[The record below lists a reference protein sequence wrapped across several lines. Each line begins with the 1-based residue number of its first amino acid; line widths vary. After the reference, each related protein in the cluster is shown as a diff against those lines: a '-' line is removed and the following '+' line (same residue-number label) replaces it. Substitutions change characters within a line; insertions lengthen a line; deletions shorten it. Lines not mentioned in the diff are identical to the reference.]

1 MYFAIL
7 WKHPQISI
15 AELNL
20 LDPSRFPSSK
30 KGIALF
36 DTEHPER
43 LALLAGSIKTG
54 RVIKEKDLQEE
65 LKDCRIFGI
74 QEDAIG
80 KHLKRTIG
88 VRRFKL
94 VKITHTDRE
103 IKEKGK
109 ELINLDNG
117 NFGIVDNYQ
126 NIGLY
131 EAVDFEKPGRSMQM
145 GMMPS
150 KLAYLLIN
158 LGTELDTKADKKEI
172 LIWDPFVGSGT
183 TSFLAN
189 FMGYDSIGSDINIK
203 FASKNIERRKTTDFA
218 HNDKKLNFFTQ
229 NSTEI
234 VGSQQRKNYNK
245 VIIVTEWRLGPI
257 VTKTTPT
264 NVIQEYQKQ
273 VVEIY
278 SGFLENMIRSKI
290 PGLKIVMTIPEYIGQ
305 HNIIEASLQK
315 QAEEN
320 DYIFDTISEVYQRD
334 GQQVGRRI
342 CIITQ
347 K

>member
-15 AELNL
+15 AELNI
-20 LDPSRFPSSK
+20 LDPIRYPSSK
-30 KGIALF
+30 KGIVLF
-36 DTEHPER
+36 DTETPER
-43 LALLAGSIKTG
+43 LALLAGCIKSG
-54 RVIKEKDLQEE
+54 RVITEKDLQEE
-65 LKDCRIFGI
+65 LKDCKIFGV

-94 VKITHTDRE
+94 VKVTHTDRE

-109 ELINLDNG
+109 ELINLDKW

-150 KLAYLLIN
+150 KLAHLLIN
-158 LGTELDTKADKKEI
+158 LGTELKSDKDKI
-172 LIWDPFVGSGT
+172 QIWDPFVGSGT
-183 TSFLAN
+183 TCFLAN
-189 FMGYDSIGSDINIK
+189 FMGYDSIGSDIEIK
-203 FASKNIERRKTTDFA
+203 FANKNIDRRKGTQFA
-218 HNDKKLNFFTQ
+218 NNDKKLVFFTQ

-234 VGSQQRKNYNK
+234 VGSQLWKNHNET
-245 VIIVTEWRLGPI
+245 IIVSEGRLGPI
-257 VTKTTPT
+257 VTKQTDSGT
-264 NVIQEYQKQ
+264 IQSYQRQ

-278 SGFLENMIRSKI
+278 SKFLNNMFRSTI
-290 PGLKIVMTIPEYIGQ
+290 PGLKIIITIPRYINQ
-305 HNIIEASLQK
+305 DNIIEDQLHK
-315 QAEEN
+315 VAE
-320 DYIFDTISEVYQRD
+320 DAWYDLSTISEIYQRE
-334 GQQVGRRI
+334 GQQVGRKI
-342 CIITQ
+342 C
-347 K
+347 KFSK

>member
-20 LDPSRFPSSK
+20 LNPSRFPSSK

-36 DTEHPER
+36 DTEYPER

-117 NFGIVDNYQ
+117 NFGVVDNYQ

-150 KLAYLLIN
+150 KLAHLLIN
-158 LGTELDTKADKKEI
+158 LGTELNTEADKKEI

-189 FMGYDSIGSDINIK
+189 FIGSDINIK
-203 FASKNIERRKTTDFA
+203 FANKNIERRKNTDFA
-218 HNDKKLNFFTQ
+218 NNDRKLNFFTQ

-257 VTKTTPT
+257 VTKTTPS
-264 NVIQEYQKQ
+264 NIIQEYQKQ

-278 SGFLENMIRSKI
+278 SGFLKNMIRSKI
-290 PGLKIVMTIPEYIGQ
+290 PGLRIVMTIPEYIWQ
-305 HNIIEASLQK
+305 NNVIEASLKK
-315 QAEEN
+315 QAEES
-320 DYIFDTISEVYQRD
+320 DYTFETVSELYQRD

-342 CIITQ
+342 CTISQ